1 MRRRETWVKETSV
14 ETAGRNHK
22 QVNRICYSNVQSK
35 DNTEEIDQR
44 YQITRK
50 QAQWKRQRTLLPSP
64 AVITQ

>member
-44 YQITRK
+44 Y
-50 QAQWKRQRTLLPSP
+50 
-64 AVITQ
+64 